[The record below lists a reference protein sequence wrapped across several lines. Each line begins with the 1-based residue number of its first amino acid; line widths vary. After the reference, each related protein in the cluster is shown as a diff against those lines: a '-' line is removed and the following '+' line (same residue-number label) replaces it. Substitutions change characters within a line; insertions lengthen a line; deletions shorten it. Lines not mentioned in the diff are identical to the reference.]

1 VQTARHSG
9 NFFKKNQLASPSANC
24 LALGEDFFK
33 KKYSFPS
40 VALGKEKKK
49 KQTASGVAN
58 GVKCSPSARMA
69 LGKAFPECCRHSA
82 NLLSAVVKER
92 EKEGWHIKRPKAKES
107 HVGEAKNIEYNECH
121 TKQISFVP
129 LYTIGTQDNHLIS

>member
-1 VQTARHSG
+1 VRGIAGGS
-9 NFFKKNQLASPSANC
+9 S
-24 LALGEDFFK
+24 
-33 KKYSFPS
+33 PS
-40 VALGKEKKK
+40 VALGEGFPECK
-49 KQTASGVAN
+49 TV
-58 GVKCSPSARMA
+58 
-69 LGKAFPECCRHSA
+69 FPECCRHSA